1 MHTKY
6 RKTGEQE
13 QVLKHSKVGVSL
25 GPEGVK
31 GQTAPKGV
39 G

>member
-1 MHTKY
+1 MRTKY

-13 QVLKHSKVGVSL
+13 QAVKHSEVGVSL